1 MLFRSFLDGRIDF
14 LDIGRI
20 VMNVCENTPRKE
32 IKCVEDVLEAD
43 RKARERA
50 KELIGA

>member
-1 MLFRSFLDGRIDF
+1 
-14 LDIGRI
+14 
-20 VMNVCENTPRKE
+20 MNVCENTPREE

-50 KELIGA
+50 KKLIGA